1 MAERVNIIMDQGAT
15 FNTQYVFTDDNDNL
29 IDFST
34 YTANS
39 QMRKAYTS
47 NTAYVFAVSMN
58 SNGTIILSMNSA
70 TTSSITA
77 GRYMY
82 DLEVQDTNGTRSRLV
97 EGMVTVT
104 PEITR

>member
-1 MAERVNIIMDQGAT
+1 MDQGAT

-47 NTAYVFAVSMN
+47 NTAYVFAVSIN
-58 SNGTIILSMNSA
+58 SNGTIILSMNAA

-82 DLEVQDTNGTRSRLV
+82 DLEVQDVNGARSRLV